1 MFLIP
6 QTKWTKYC
14 LVLACCLTLEFNWI
28 GNRSVGQDPSGPA
41 SLSRTTLSDRQTSVA
56 ARFEKLQELLLR
68 LAEMEAVENPER
80 AALLRRAARQSSD
93 QFILEKL
100 KTASESLETEE
111 FQKAVENQEAAAKE
125 LGSLLTLLMSEDRS
139 ERIRAEKDRVQ
150 QMVKDLKRT
159 LNNQRSVRAR
169 TENGADLE
177 QLEKEQKSVTERGKE
192 LSEQMEAGESEDLET
207 ESPAAT
213 EQESGEQENSE
224 SSSDSE
230 SSSNSDTQTEQG
242 EENQGKTQETD
253 SERGENSPEESETD
267 PNAEK
272 NASNEQTEENASKEG
287 SEQNASES
295 NPSES
300 NPSESNPSE
309 SNPSESS
316 QSESSQSNP
325 DQSSQAQPPQTPEQ
339 QAQQQLE
346 QAIEKMQNAEKALE
360 EAKREEATEQQ
371 RQAEEELREAI
382 DELEKILRQLR
393 EEEMQRELA
402 KLEARLKK
410 MATMQAK
417 LLDDTITLA
426 STPPSQRNRQTDL
439 KAGKLAFEEKK
450 ITLEADRAML
460 LLREEGSSVAF
471 PEVVGQIREDTIR
484 VSELLNET
492 KIDTIAQGIQQDI
505 LAALEEMITSLQKAQ
520 RDLEQQRQ
528 QEQPPGSPPPS
539 GQGEQPLVEAIA
551 ELKLI
556 RTMQVRIQGTTNRYA
571 DLMNEGNRSIEEVLP
586 LLRDLAERQDRL
598 DQITR
603 DIALERN
610 Q

>member
-6 QTKWTKYC
+6 QSKLTKYC
-14 LVLACCLTLEFNWI
+14 LVLACCLTLELNWI
-28 GNRSVGQDPSGPA
+28 GNSSVGQDSSGPA
-41 SLSRTTLSDRQTSVA
+41 SPSRTTLSDRQTSVA

-177 QLEKEQKSVTERGKE
+177 QLEKEQKSVTERGKD
-192 LSEQMEAGESEDLET
+192 LSEQMEAGESEDLKT
-207 ESPAAT
+207 DSAAAT
-213 EQESGEQENSE
+213 EQETGEQENSE
-224 SSSDSE
+224 SSGDSE
-230 SSSNSDTQTEQG
+230 SSSDSENETEQG
-242 EENQGKTQETD
+242 KESQGRTQDAD
-253 SERGENSPEESETD
+253 SEQGENSPEETD
-267 PNAEK
+267 PNADQ
-272 NASNEQTEENASKEG
+272 NSSNEQTEESASNEG

-346 QAIEKMQNAEKALE
+346 KAIENMQNAEKALE

-471 PEVVGQIREDTIR
+471 PEVVGQIREDTVR

-528 QEQPPGSPPPS
+528 QDQPPGSPPPS

>member
-6 QTKWTKYC
+6 QTKLTKYC

-28 GNRSVGQDPSGPA
+28 GNSSVGQDPSGPA
-41 SLSRTTLSDRQTSVA
+41 STSRTTLSDRQTSVA

-253 SERGENSPEESETD
+253 SEQGENSPEEAKTD

-272 NASNEQTEENASKEG
+272 NASNEQTEENASNEG
-287 SEQNASES
+287 SEQNA
-295 NPSES
+295 
-300 NPSESNPSE
+300 SESNPSE

-346 QAIEKMQNAEKALE
+346 QAIENMQNAEKALE

>member
-6 QTKWTKYC
+6 QTKLTKYC

-28 GNRSVGQDPSGPA
+28 GNSSVGQDPSGPA
-41 SLSRTTLSDRQTSVA
+41 STSRTTLSDRQTSVA

-272 NASNEQTEENASKEG
+272 NASNEQTEENASNEG

-295 NPSES
+295 NA
-300 NPSESNPSE
+300 
-309 SNPSESS
+309 SESS

-346 QAIEKMQNAEKALE
+346 QAIENMQNAEKALE

>member
-6 QTKWTKYC
+6 QTKLTQYC

-28 GNRSVGQDPSGPA
+28 GNSSVGQDPSGPA
-41 SLSRTTLSDRQTSVA
+41 STSRTTLSDRQTSVA

-80 AALLRRAARQSSD
+80 AALLRRAARQASD

-230 SSSNSDTQTEQG
+230 SSSNSDTQTEQV

-253 SERGENSPEESETD
+253 SERGENSPEEARTD
-267 PNAEK
+267 SNTEK
-272 NASNEQTEENASKEG
+272 NASNEQTEENASALC
-287 SEQNASES
+287 S
-295 NPSES
+295 
-300 NPSESNPSE
+300 
-309 SNPSESS
+309 
-316 QSESSQSNP
+316 
-325 DQSSQAQPPQTPEQ
+325 AQRR
-339 QAQQQLE
+339 
-346 QAIEKMQNAEKALE
+346 
-360 EAKREEATEQQ
+360 KR
-371 RQAEEELREAI
+371 R
-382 DELEKILRQLR
+382 
-393 EEEMQRELA
+393 
-402 KLEARLKK
+402 
-410 MATMQAK
+410 
-417 LLDDTITLA
+417 
-426 STPPSQRNRQTDL
+426 
-439 KAGKLAFEEKK
+439 
-450 ITLEADRAML
+450 
-460 LLREEGSSVAF
+460 
-471 PEVVGQIREDTIR
+471 
-484 VSELLNET
+484 
-492 KIDTIAQGIQQDI
+492 
-505 LAALEEMITSLQKAQ
+505 ITSAGG
-520 RDLEQQRQ
+520 RF
-528 QEQPPGSPPPS
+528 
-539 GQGEQPLVEAIA
+539 
-551 ELKLI
+551 
-556 RTMQVRIQGTTNRYA
+556 
-571 DLMNEGNRSIEEVLP
+571 
-586 LLRDLAERQDRL
+586 
-598 DQITR
+598 
-603 DIALERN
+603 
-610 Q
+610 

>member
-6 QTKWTKYC
+6 QTKLTKYC

-28 GNRSVGQDPSGPA
+28 GNSSVGQDPSGPA
-41 SLSRTTLSDRQTSVA
+41 STSRTTLSDRQTSVA

-230 SSSNSDTQTEQG
+230 SSSNNDTQTEQG

-272 NASNEQTEENASKEG
+272 NASNEQTEETASNEG

-300 NPSESNPSE
+300 NP
-309 SNPSESS
+309 
-316 QSESSQSNP
+316 SESSQSNP

-484 VSELLNET
+484 VSDLLNET

>member
-6 QTKWTKYC
+6 QTKLTKYC

-28 GNRSVGQDPSGPA
+28 GNSSVGQDPSGPA
-41 SLSRTTLSDRQTSVA
+41 STSRTTLSDRQTSVA

-177 QLEKEQKSVTERGKE
+177 QLETEQKSVTERGKE

-287 SEQNASES
+287 SEQNA
-295 NPSES
+295 
-300 NPSESNPSE
+300 SESNPSE